1 MSLETIW
8 LVIGFIGQGIFGS
21 RFLIQW
27 IVSEKKKMSVIPMVF
42 WYISLAGSITLLA
55 YAIHK
60 EDPVFIL
67 GQSTGFII
75 YLRNIVLIKKHIAKQ
90 KVPDDT
96 EVF

>member
-1 MSLETIW
+1 MSAETIW
-8 LVIGFIGQGIFGS
+8 LIVGFTGQAIFGS

-27 IVSEKKKMSVIPMVF
+27 IVSEKKKMSVIPMQF

-60 EDPVFIL
+60 LDPVFIL

-75 YLRNIVLIKKHIAKQ
+75 YLRNIILIKRNLAQQ
-90 KVPDDT
+90 KLPEDA
-96 EVF
+96 

>member
-1 MSLETIW
+1 MSAETIW
-8 LVIGFIGQGIFGS
+8 LIVGFTGQAIFGS

-27 IVSEKKKMSVIPMVF
+27 IVSEKKKMSVIPMQF

-60 EDPVFIL
+60 LDPVFIL

-75 YLRNIVLIKKHIAKQ
+75 YLRNIILIKRNLAQQ
-90 KVPDDT
+90 KLPDD
-96 EVF
+96 E

>member
-1 MSLETIW
+1 MSIETIW
-8 LVIGFIGQGIFGS
+8 LVIGFTGQAIFGS

-60 EDPVFIL
+60 QDPVFIL

-75 YLRNIVLIKKHIAKQ
+75 YLRNIVLIKRNLAQQ
-90 KVPDDT
+90 KLPDD
-96 EVF
+96 V

>member
-1 MSLETIW
+1 MSADTIW
-8 LVIGFIGQGIFGS
+8 LIVGFTGQAIFGS

-27 IVSEKKKMSVIPMVF
+27 IVSEKKKMSVIPMQF

-60 EDPVFIL
+60 LDPVFIL

-75 YLRNIVLIKKHIAKQ
+75 YLRNIILIKRNLAQQ
-90 KVPDDT
+90 KLPEDA
-96 EVF
+96 